1 MGKKQLTF
9 PQRMR
14 LVNLALSHG
23 PEAAAREMALNP
35 STAYYWLKR
44 YEEERYEEGGTQE
57 LKSRPRG
64 KARERKVTQ
73 EVEARLVALHQENP
87 SRSAAKVARL
97 YEEEEGI
104 RLHRNTV
111 LLTLKKGVLS

>member
-23 PEAAAREMALNP
+23 PEAAAREMAVNP
-35 STAYYWLKR
+35 STAYYWLK
-44 YEEERYEEGGTQE
+44 RYEEGGTQE